1 MRTLRDK
8 LTYANVIS
16 TLCLF
21 MLLGGGAY
29 AASQLP
35 KNSVGAKQI
44 RNGSITGKEIKDGS
58 IDGSK
63 LAVRRAPAPPV
74 RRRGLRGPAG
84 RTGPQGVQGAQGPQ
98 GTTNSGAYATV
109 ALELGVDPLFA
120 GAHPGFAGVERVETG
135 IYCLTPDPGKD
146 VSHPLASVDF
156 GGSGGNK
163 AKFVEPLAN
172 GVVLECASGQLE
184 VRTYEL
190 FDEELAPG
198 EDEIVREPSNSVAF
212 TVFAPTP

>member
-44 RNGSITGKEIKDGS
+44 KNGAITGKKIKKAS
-58 IDGSK
+58 IDSSK
-63 LAVRRAPAPPV
+63 LTPATV
-74 RRRGLRGPAG
+74 TTLKGTKGDAGPAG
-84 RTGPQGVQGAQGPQ
+84 PQGSQ

-109 ALELGVDPLFA
+109 NVGELVFIGS
-120 GAHPGFAGVERVETG
+120 HPGFASVERDEVG
-135 IYCLTPDPGKD
+135 VYCLTPSLGT
-146 VSHPLASVDF
+146 STNHPIASADWWNS
-156 GGSGGNK
+156 SGVGF
-163 AKFVEPLAN
+163 FVEPLAN
-172 GVVLECASGQLE
+172 GIVFACEEGQLE
-184 VRTYEL
+184 VRTSEL
-190 FDEELAPG
+190 LREENEG
-198 EDEIVREPSNSVAF
+198 ETEEEIEENSLVPTSTNDVSF
-212 TVFAPTP
+212 TVFAPQE